1 MTVDLAPNVQIA
13 LIGIFAILMIS
24 TVALTTV
31 GRLYGGVDFTELRL
45 RVRSWWIMVIVL
57 CLAVVLGRIVS
68 LLFMALLSF
77 LALKEY
83 LSLIPTRRVDRGVLL
98 WTYAAIP
105 FQYYWI
111 ASERYEMFLV
121 AVPLYALLVPPVH
134 MALSGATKGF
144 LTAAARLNLGLM
156 ATVYC
161 IGHLGYLLVLPAAG
175 NPNGGSVGLAVYLV
189 FLVQFNDV
197 TQYLAGK
204 LLGRRKVVPSVSP
217 NKTWEGLLCGL
228 LVTVVLAT
236 LLAPWLTPLDG
247 MEALAA
253 GLLIGV
259 SGFAGDLTIS
269 AIKRDLGVK
278 DTGTMLA
285 GHGGILDRVDSLIF
299 AAPLFF
305 HFVYQL
311 HY

>member
-1 MTVDLAPNVQIA
+1 
-13 LIGIFAILMIS
+13 
-24 TVALTTV
+24 
-31 GRLYGGVDFTELRL
+31 
-45 RVRSWWIMVIVL
+45 
-57 CLAVVLGRIVS
+57 
-68 LLFMALLSF
+68 
-77 LALKEY
+77 
-83 LSLIPTRRVDRGVLL
+83 
-98 WTYAAIP
+98 
-105 FQYYWI
+105 
-111 ASERYEMFLV
+111 
-121 AVPLYALLVPPVH
+121 

-144 LTAAARLNLGLM
+144 LGVAARLNLGLM

-175 NPNGGSVGLAVYLV
+175 NPNGGTVGLAVYLV

-236 LLAPWLTPLDG
+236 MLAPWLTPLDG
-247 MEALAA
+247 KEAFAA
-253 GLLIGV
+253 GLLIGL

>member
-13 LIGIFAILMIS
+13 LIGIFGILMIS

-45 RVRSWWIMVIVL
+45 RVRSWWIMVFVL
-57 CLAVVLGRIVS
+57 CLAVVLGRLVS

-83 LSLIPTRRVDRGVLL
+83 LSLIPVRRVDRGVLL

-111 ASERYEMFLV
+111 VSERYEMFLV
-121 AVPLYALLVPPVH
+121 AVPLYALLVPSIH
-134 MALSGATKGF
+134 MAVTGATKGF